1 MDLEMTFKS
10 EQEFRAYVEHENK
23 QLSYQSETLKEYIK
37 EHGKEP
43 NPYHKQL
50 IMKKEFK
57 DFDYLVIR
65 NCAFNDALVPKGI
78 PIELIHQYHKINP
91 STFWFCGYFVLKDF
105 FNNHNQGKKWITDNE
120 QLIKDNILVYRGVT
134 FVDTNISKVYG
145 DKSCNLLIGFDTNH
159 FETIISFT
167 DYNKNLKYKI
177 TNKEDYIITY
187 KNLSFVLNEL
197 SKVNDQV
204 RKIKNTFPE
213 FKNKYVRSE

>member
-1 MDLEMTFKS
+1 MDLELTFKN
-10 EQEFRAYVEHENK
+10 EQEFRTYVEHENK
-23 QLSYQSETLKEYIK
+23 QLTYQSETQKEYIK

-57 DFDYLVIR
+57 DFDYLAIR
-65 NCAFNDALVPKGI
+65 NCAMNDATMPKDL

-91 STFWFCGYFVLKDF
+91 NSFWFCGYLVLKDF
-105 FNNHNQGKKWITDNE
+105 FNNHNQAKNWIRDNE
-120 QLIKDNILVYRGVT
+120 QLIRDNILVYRGVS

-159 FETIISFT
+159 FETITSFE
-167 DYNKNLKYKI
+167 DFNKNLDYNI
-177 TNKEDYIITY
+177 TNKEEYMYTY

-204 RKIKNTFPE
+204 RKMKNSFPE
-213 FKNKYVRSE
+213 FKNNYVKTK